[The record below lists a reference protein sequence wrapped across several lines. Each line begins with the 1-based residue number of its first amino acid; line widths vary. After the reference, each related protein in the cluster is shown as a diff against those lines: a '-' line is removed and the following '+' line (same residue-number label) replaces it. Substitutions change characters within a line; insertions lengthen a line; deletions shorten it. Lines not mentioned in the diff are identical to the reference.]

1 MTGDMNGKTPPP
13 VPTFPYSVAGNIA
26 GSEYL
31 KPKKTTATTGTQVSD
46 GVQRGQIGD
55 HTKL

>member
-1 MTGDMNGKTPPP
+1 MNGKTPPP